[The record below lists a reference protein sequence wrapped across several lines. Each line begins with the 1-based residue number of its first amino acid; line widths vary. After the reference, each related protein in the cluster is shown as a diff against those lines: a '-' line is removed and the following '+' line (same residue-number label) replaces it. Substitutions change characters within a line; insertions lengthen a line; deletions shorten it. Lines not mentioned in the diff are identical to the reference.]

1 MTQTLL
7 PSDELVF
14 GDMNGPLVY
23 WGPVTASPAA
33 TFTAAEK
40 VLLRQLRARLA
51 PTQAAALNEAGA
63 TLLAEPRVAA

>member
-7 PSDELVF
+7 ASDELVI
-14 GDMNGPLVY
+14 GDMNGPLAY

-51 PTQAAALNEAGA
+51 PSQAAALNDVVA
-63 TLLAEPRVAA
+63 TLLTEPVVAA

>member
-7 PSDELVF
+7 RTDEPVF
-14 GDMNGPLVY
+14 GDMNGPLTY

-40 VLLRQLRARLA
+40 VLLRQVRARLA
-51 PTQAAALNEAGA
+51 PSQAAALTKVVA
-63 TLLAEPRVAA
+63 TLLAEPAAA